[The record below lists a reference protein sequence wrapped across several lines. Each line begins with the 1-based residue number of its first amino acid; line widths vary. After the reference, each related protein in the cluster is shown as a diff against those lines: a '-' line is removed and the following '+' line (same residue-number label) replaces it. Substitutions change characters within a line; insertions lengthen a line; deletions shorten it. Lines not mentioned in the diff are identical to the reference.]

1 MAAQFKL
8 SNPIHF
14 LALGFG
20 SGLAPIAPGTFG
32 TLAALPLV
40 AVLLWLPVAV
50 YVVGTALALI
60 TGVWICAKASE
71 DIGVH
76 DHSAIVWDEI
86 AGFLVAALPLALG
99 LEFVNLLVD
108 VAILFALFRI
118 FDALKPWPISW
129 LDNNLGGGLGIMVDD
144 VAAGGAAA
152 AVFLMLL
159 LF

>member
-40 AVLLWLPVAV
+40 AVLLWLPVTV

-60 TGVWICAKASE
+60 TGVWICAKAAE